1 MQEDS
6 NDRFRYTGINHVALV
21 TDDMAK
27 TVDFYCNVLDMKLIK
42 TIELPNGKGQHFF
55 FDGGNGA
62 GVAFFWYRDAP
73 KAAPGIASRH
83 ADVAK
88 FGTVTAHASMNH
100 LAFDVPIDRFDECV
114 ERLRRRGVKYYLINH
129 EDTDRGQSNEVNE
142 HTWVRSVYFR
152 DPSGIHLELAAFPRA
167 FTEKDIEVDPV
178 NAEGKKVPLASI
190 LRKTA
195 EEAA

>member
-1 MQEDS
+1 MREES
-6 NDRFRYTGINHVALV
+6 SDRFKYTGINHVALV

-83 ADVAK
+83 ADRAK
-88 FGTVTAHASMNH
+88 YGTVTAHASMNH
-100 LAFDVPIDRFDECV
+100 LAFDVPADRFDAYV
-114 ERLRRRGVKYYLINH
+114 ERLGRLGIEYYIQYH
-129 EDTDRGQSNEVNE
+129 DDSESGSSKEVNE
-142 HTWVRSVYFR
+142 TTWVRSVYFR
-152 DPSGIHLELAAFPRA
+152 DPTGIHLEMAAFTRP
-167 FTEKDIEVDPV
+167 FTEKDLDVDPV

-190 LRKTA
+190 LNKTA
-195 EEAA
+195 ELVA